1 MDRVL
6 NYFIVSL
13 RGAGVPVSVSESID
27 AAQALAITGYGNRQ
41 VVKSSLAATLAK
53 SAAEKEIFDDCF
65 ERFFSFQAQTTAF
78 AAGQENGEEQQPGDM
93 PIPGIGGM
101 IRDGDLGGIA
111 LAVRDAARTADL
123 QSIRFFTQRGMFT
136 ARILQALNLDQLD
149 RFVADLYREG
159 STGASAAAR
168 QLEQGRDALI
178 DMVRRFVEEQYDIFA
193 RESTER
199 IIERYLWDVR
209 LTELEERHYERMH
222 FLIRKLV
229 KRMNERYSR
238 RRRRAKRGALDF
250 KQTLRA
256 NMHHG
261 GLLFETRWKKK
272 RMNRPDVVIL
282 CDVSRS
288 MSTVVRFCL
297 LMLYGLNEVVARVR
311 SFVFCSSLLEVS
323 HIFETCPVA
332 EAVER
337 LRTGEGLDIHMG
349 RTDYGSAFWDFTN
362 RHLDAVTGKTTVI
375 ILGDARSN
383 YGDPADELLKKI
395 AERCRRLIW
404 LNPETPAMWGTGD
417 SEMKR
422 YIRLCDVVME
432 CSTLRDLER
441 LVRVLVRIP

>member
-6 NYFIVSL
+6 NNFILTL

-27 AAQALAITGYGNRQ
+27 AAQALAISGYGNRQ

-53 SAAEKEIFDDCF
+53 SGTEKEIFDDCF
-65 ERFFSFQAQTTAF
+65 ERFFAYQEPTADF
-78 AAGQENGEEQQPGDM
+78 KAGQGSGDEQQPGDM
-93 PIPGIGGM
+93 PPIGGM
-101 IRDGDLGGIA
+101 IMEGDLGGVA
-111 LAVRDAARTADL
+111 LAVRDAARSVDL
-123 QSIRFFTQRGMFT
+123 QSIRFFTQRGIFT
-136 ARILQALNLDQLD
+136 SRMLQALQLDQLD
-149 RFVADLYREG
+149 GFVADLYREG
-159 STGASAAAR
+159 GTGAMAMAR
-168 QLEQGRDALI
+168 LLEQGRDALI
-178 DMVRRFVEEQYDIFA
+178 DMVRRFVEEQYDIYA
-193 RESTER
+193 RESAER

-209 LTELEERHYERMH
+209 LTELEERHYDRMH

-229 KRMNERYSR
+229 KRMNERFSR

-250 KQTLRA
+250 KKTLRS

-261 GLLFETRWKKK
+261 GLLFETHWKKK
-272 RMNRPDVVIL
+272 RVNRPDVVIL

-297 LMLYGLNEVVARVR
+297 LMLYGLNEVVARIR
-311 SFVFCSSLLEVS
+311 SFIFCSSLLEVS
-323 HIFETCPVA
+323 DVFESCPVA
-332 EAVER
+332 VAVER

-362 RHLDAVTGKTTVI
+362 KHLDAVTGKTTVI

-395 AERCRRLIW
+395 AERSRRLIW
-404 LNPETPAMWGTGD
+404 LNPETPPMWGTGD

-422 YIRLCDVVME
+422 YMRLCDQVME
-432 CSTLRDLER
+432 CSTLRHLEQ

>member
-6 NYFIVSL
+6 NSFIVSL

-27 AAQALAITGYGNRQ
+27 AAQALAISGYGNRQ
-41 VVKSSLAATLAK
+41 VVKSTLAATLAK
-53 SAAEKEIFDDCF
+53 SVTEKEIFDDCF
-65 ERFFSFQAQTTAF
+65 ERFFTFQAPTTGF
-78 AAGQENGEEQQPGDM
+78 ASGQENIEEQQPGDM

-101 IRDGDLGGIA
+101 IREGDLGGIA
-111 LAVRDAARTADL
+111 LAVRDAARSADL
-123 QSIRFFTQRGMFT
+123 QSIRFFTQRGIFT
-136 ARILQALNLDQLD
+136 SRILQELRLDQLD
-149 RFVADLYREG
+149 SFMADLYRQG
-159 STGASAAAR
+159 GTGAAGVR

-178 DMVRRFVEEQYDIFA
+178 DMVRRYVEEQYEIYA

-209 LTELEERHYERMH
+209 LTELEERHYDRMH

-229 KRMNERYSR
+229 KRMNDRYSR

-250 KQTLRA
+250 KRTLRA

-261 GLLFETRWKKK
+261 GLLFETHWKKK
-272 RMNRPDVVIL
+272 RVNRPDVVIL

-297 LMLYGLNEVVARVR
+297 LMLYGLNEVVARIR

-323 HIFETCPVA
+323 DVFENCPVA
-332 EAVER
+332 VAVER

-362 RHLDAVTGKTTVI
+362 KHPDAVTGKTTVI

-404 LNPETPAMWGTGD
+404 LNPETPPMWGTGD
-417 SEMKR
+417 SEMKS
-422 YIRLCDVVME
+422 YIRHCDMVME
-432 CSTLRDLER
+432 CSTLRHLEQ

>member
-6 NYFIVSL
+6 NRFIVAL

-27 AAQALAITGYGNRQ
+27 AAQALAISGYGDRP
-41 VVKSSLAATLAK
+41 VVKSSLGATLAK
-53 SAAEKEIFDDCF
+53 SVAEKEIFDDCF
-65 ERFFSFQAQTTAF
+65 ERFFSFHPLPSELAPAAEP
-78 AAGQENGEEQQPGDM
+78 AAGEPSAGLP
-93 PIPGIGGM
+93 PIGSM
-101 IRDGDLGGIA
+101 ILEGDLGGIA
-111 LAVRDAARTADL
+111 LAVRDAARSADL

-149 RFVADLYREG
+149 RFVADLSPDG
-159 STGASAAAR
+159 SAGAGGTAR
-168 QLEQGRDALI
+168 RIEQGRDAVV
-178 DMVRRFVEEQYDIFA
+178 DMVRRYVEEQYEIYA

-199 IIERYLWDVR
+199 VIERYLWDVR

-229 KRMNERYSR
+229 KRMNDRYSR
-238 RRRRAKRGALDF
+238 RRRRSKRGALDF
-250 KQTLRA
+250 KRTLRA

-261 GLLFETRWKKK
+261 GLLFDISWKQKK
-272 RMNRPDVVIL
+272 VNRPDVVIL

-323 HIFETCPVA
+323 DIFERCPLA

-383 YGDPADELLKKI
+383 YGDPAEGLLKQI
-395 AERCRRLIW
+395 ADRCRRLIW
-404 LNPETPAMWGTGD
+404 LNPETPPMWGTGD
-417 SEMKR
+417 SEMRR
-422 YIRLCDVVME
+422 YARLCDLVME
-432 CSTLRDLER
+432 CSTLRHLEQ

>member
-6 NYFIVSL
+6 NRFIVSL

-27 AAQALAITGYGNRQ
+27 AAKALAIAGYGDRR
-41 VVKSSLAATLAK
+41 VVKSSLGATLAK
-53 SAAEKEIFDDCF
+53 SVAEKEIFDDCF
-65 ERFFSFQAQTTAF
+65 ERFFSFHPLPAAF
-78 AAGQENGEEQQPGDM
+78 AQGPDEGDEGLPGDM
-93 PIPGIGGM
+93 PAVGGM
-101 IRDGDLGGIA
+101 IQEGDLGGIA
-111 LAVRDAARTADL
+111 LAVRDAARSADL

-136 ARILQALNLDQLD
+136 ARILQALELD
-149 RFVADLYREG
+149 RLDRYVADLYREG
-159 STGASAAAR
+159 SAGAEATAR

-178 DMVRRFVEEQYDIFA
+178 DMVRRYVEQEYEIYA

-199 IIERYLWDVR
+199 VIERYLWDVR

-222 FLIRKLV
+222 ALIRKLV
-229 KRMNERYSR
+229 KRMNDRYSR

-250 KQTLRA
+250 KRTLRA

-261 GLLFETRWKKK
+261 GLLFDTAWKKK
-272 RMNRPDVVIL
+272 RVNRPDVVIL

-297 LMLYGLNEVVARVR
+297 LMLYGINEVVARIR

-323 HIFETCPVA
+323 DIFERCPVA

-349 RTDYGSAFWDFTN
+349 RTDYGSAFWDFTR

-383 YGDPADELLKKI
+383 YGDPAEELLRKI
-395 AERCRRLIW
+395 ADRCRRLIW
-404 LNPETPAMWGTGD
+404 LNPEAPSMWGTGD
-417 SEMKR
+417 SEMRR
-422 YIRLCDVVME
+422 YMRLCDLAME
-432 CSTLRDLER
+432 CSTLRHLEQ
-441 LVRVLVRIP
+441 LVRVLVRVP

>member
-6 NYFIVSL
+6 NNFIVSL

-27 AAQALAITGYGNRQ
+27 AARGLAISGYGERQ
-41 VVKSSLAATLAK
+41 VVKSTLAATLAK
-53 SAAEKEIFDDCF
+53 SATEKEIFDDCF
-65 ERFFSFQAQTTAF
+65 ERFFAFQAPTAAF
-78 AAGQENGEEQQPGDM
+78 AAGQENGNEEQSGDM
-93 PIPGIGGM
+93 PPIGGM
-101 IRDGDLGGIA
+101 IMEGDLGGVA
-111 LAVRDAARTADL
+111 LAVRDAARSVDL
-123 QSIRFFTQRGMFT
+123 QSIRFFTQRGIFT
-136 ARILQALNLDQLD
+136 SRILQALQLDQLD
-149 RFVADLYREG
+149 RFVGDLYREG
-159 STGASAAAR
+159 GAGASAAAR

-178 DMVRRFVEEQYDIFA
+178 DMVRRFVEEQYEIYA

-209 LTELEERHYERMH
+209 LTELEERHYDRMH

-272 RMNRPDVVIL
+272 RLNRPDVVIL

-297 LMLYGLNEVVARVR
+297 LMLYGLNEVVARIR

-323 HIFETCPVA
+323 HVFETSPIA
-332 EAVER
+332 KAVER

-349 RTDYGSAFWDFTN
+349 RTDYGSAFWDFTH
-362 RHLDAVTGKTTVI
+362 RHLEAVTGKTTVI

-404 LNPETPAMWGTGD
+404 LNPETPPMWGTGD

-422 YIRLCDVVME
+422 YMRLCDQVME
-432 CSTLRDLER
+432 CSTLRHLER

>member
-6 NYFIVSL
+6 NHFNHSH

-27 AAQALAITGYGNRQ
+27 AAQALAISGYGDRQ
-41 VVKSSLAATLAK
+41 IVKSSLAATLAK

-65 ERFFSFQAQTTAF
+65 ERFFTFQTLATDF
-78 AAGQENGEEQQPGDM
+78 AAGQETNEQQQPGDM

-101 IRDGDLGGIA
+101 IREGDLGGIA
-111 LAVRDAARTADL
+111 LAVRDAARSVDL
-123 QSIRFFTQRGMFT
+123 QSIRYFTQRGIFT
-136 ARILQALNLDQLD
+136 SRILQTLQLDQLD
-149 RFVADLYREG
+149 RFVADLYRQG
-159 STGASAAAR
+159 GAGAAAAR

-178 DMVRRFVEEQYDIFA
+178 DMVRRFVEEQYGIFA

-209 LTELEERHYERMH
+209 LTELEERHYDRMH

-261 GLLFETRWKKK
+261 GLLFDTRWKKK

-323 HIFETCPVA
+323 HIFDTCPIA

-404 LNPETPAMWGTGD
+404 LNPETPPMWGTGD

-422 YIRLCDVVME
+422 YVRLCDVVME
-432 CSTLRDLER
+432 CSTLRHLER

>member
-6 NYFIVSL
+6 NSFIVSL

-27 AAQALAITGYGNRQ
+27 AAQALALCGYGDRR
-41 VVKSSLAATLAK
+41 VVKSSLGATLAK

-65 ERFFSFQAQTTAF
+65 ERFFTFESLKSPMPQGRAS
-78 AAGQENGEEQQPGDM
+78 GEDEMPSDM
-93 PIPGIGGM
+93 PPIGGM
-101 IRDGDLGGIA
+101 ILEGDMGGVA
-111 LAVRDAARTADL
+111 LAVRDAARASDL
-123 QSIRFFTQRGMFT
+123 QSIRYFTQRGMFA
-136 ARILQALNLDQLD
+136 ARILQALELD
-149 RFVADLYREG
+149 RLDRYVADLYREG
-159 STGASAAAR
+159 SAGAEGTAR

-178 DMVRRFVEEQYDIFA
+178 DMVRRFVEEQYAVFA

-199 IIERYLWDVR
+199 IIERYLQDVR

-222 FLIRKLV
+222 MLIRKLV
-229 KRMNERYSR
+229 KRMNERFSR

-250 KQTLRA
+250 KRTLRA
-256 NMHHG
+256 GMPHG

-272 RMNRPDVVIL
+272 RVNRPDVVIL

-297 LMLYGLNEVVARVR
+297 LMLYGLNEAVARIR
-311 SFVFCSSLLEVS
+311 SFVFCSSLVEVS
-323 HIFETCPVA
+323 PVFDGTPIA

-349 RTDYGSAFWDFTN
+349 RTDYGSAFWDFTH
-362 RHLDAVTGKTTVI
+362 RHLEAVTGKTTVI

-383 YGDPADELLKKI
+383 YGDPAEELLEKI
-395 AERCRRLIW
+395 GGRSRRLIW
-404 LNPETPAMWGTGD
+404 LNPETPPMWGTGD

-422 YIRLCDVVME
+422 YMHHCDLVME
-432 CSTLRDLER
+432 CNTLRHLER
-441 LVRVLVRIP
+441 LVGVLVRIP

>member
-6 NYFIVSL
+6 NNFIVSL

-27 AAQALAITGYGNRQ
+27 AAQALAISGYGNRQ
-41 VVKSSLAATLAK
+41 VVKSTLAATLAK
-53 SAAEKEIFDDCF
+53 SVAEKEIFDDCF
-65 ERFFSFQAQTTAF
+65 ERFFTFQAPTTGF
-78 AAGQENGEEQQPGDM
+78 ASGQESSEEQQPGDM

-101 IRDGDLGGIA
+101 IREGDLGGIA
-111 LAVRDAARTADL
+111 LAVRDAARSVDL
-123 QSIRFFTQRGMFT
+123 QSIRFFTQRGIFT
-136 ARILQALNLDQLD
+136 SRILQALQLDQLD
-149 RFVADLYREG
+149 RFMADLYRQGG
-159 STGASAAAR
+159 SGAAGVR

-178 DMVRRFVEEQYDIFA
+178 DMVRRFVEEQYDIYA

-199 IIERYLWDVR
+199 IIERYLWDAR
-209 LTELEERHYERMH
+209 LTELEERHYDRMH

-229 KRMNERYSR
+229 KRMNDRYSR

-250 KQTLRA
+250 KRTLRS

-261 GLLFETRWKKK
+261 GLLFETHWKKK
-272 RMNRPDVVIL
+272 RVNRPDVVIL

-297 LMLYGLNEVVARVR
+297 LMLYGLNEVVARIR
-311 SFVFCSSLLEVS
+311 SFIFCSSLLEVS
-323 HIFETCPVA
+323 HVFESCPVA
-332 EAVER
+332 VAIER

-375 ILGDARSN
+375 VLGDARSN
-383 YGDPADELLKKI
+383 YGDPAEELLKKI

-404 LNPETPAMWGTGD
+404 LNPETPPMWGTGD
-417 SEMKR
+417 SEMKS
-422 YIRLCDVVME
+422 YIRHCDMAME
-432 CSTLRDLER
+432 CSTLRHLEQ

>member
-6 NYFIVSL
+6 NSFIVSL

-27 AAQALAITGYGNRQ
+27 AAQALALCGYGDRR
-41 VVKSSLAATLAK
+41 VVKSSLGATLAK

-65 ERFFSFQAQTTAF
+65 ERFFSFESLNSPMPQGRAS
-78 AAGQENGEEQQPGDM
+78 GEDEMPSDM
-93 PIPGIGGM
+93 PPIGGM
-101 IRDGDLGGIA
+101 ILEGDMGGVA
-111 LAVRDAARTADL
+111 LAVRDAARASDL
-123 QSIRFFTQRGMFT
+123 QSIRYFTQRGMFA
-136 ARILQALNLDQLD
+136 ARILQALELD
-149 RFVADLYREG
+149 RLDRYVADLYREG
-159 STGASAAAR
+159 SAGAEGTAR

-178 DMVRRFVEEQYDIFA
+178 DMVRRFVEEQYAVFA

-199 IIERYLWDVR
+199 IIERYLQDVR

-222 FLIRKLV
+222 MLIRKLV
-229 KRMNERYSR
+229 KRMNERFSR

-250 KQTLRA
+250 KRTLRA
-256 NMHHG
+256 GMPHG

-272 RMNRPDVVIL
+272 RVNRPDVVIL

-297 LMLYGLNEVVARVR
+297 LMLYGLNEAVARIR
-311 SFVFCSSLLEVS
+311 SFVFCSSLVEVS
-323 HIFETCPVA
+323 HVFDGTPIA

-349 RTDYGSAFWDFTN
+349 RTDYGSAFWDFTH
-362 RHLDAVTGKTTVI
+362 RHLEAVTGKTTVI

-383 YGDPADELLKKI
+383 YGDPAEELLEKI
-395 AERCRRLIW
+395 GGRSRRLIW
-404 LNPETPAMWGTGD
+404 LNPETPSMWGTGD

-422 YIRLCDVVME
+422 YMHHCDLVME
-432 CSTLRDLER
+432 CNTLRHLER
-441 LVRVLVRIP
+441 LVGVLVRIP

>member
-1 MDRVL
+1 MR
-6 NYFIVSL
+6 SSTWC
-13 RGAGVPVSVSESID
+13 GALS
-27 AAQALAITGYGNRQ
+27 R
-41 VVKSSLAATLAK
+41 SST
-53 SAAEKEIFDDCF
+53 
-65 ERFFSFQAQTTAF
+65 R
-78 AAGQENGEEQQPGDM
+78 
-93 PIPGIGGM
+93 
-101 IRDGDLGGIA
+101 
-111 LAVRDAARTADL
+111 
-123 QSIRFFTQRGMFT
+123 
-136 ARILQALNLDQLD
+136 
-149 RFVADLYREG
+149 
-159 STGASAAAR
+159 
-168 QLEQGRDALI
+168 
-178 DMVRRFVEEQYDIFA
+178 IFA

-199 IIERYLWDVR
+199 VIERYLWDVR
-209 LTELEERHYERMH
+209 LTELEERHYDRMH

-323 HIFETCPVA
+323 HIFETCPIA

-383 YGDPADELLKKI
+383 YGDPADELLNKI

-404 LNPETPAMWGTGD
+404 LNPETPPMWGTGD

-422 YIRLCDVVME
+422 YMRLCDVVME
-432 CSTLRDLER
+432 CSTLRHLEQ

>member
-6 NYFIVSL
+6 NSFIVSL
-13 RGAGVPVSVSESID
+13 RGAGLPVSVSESID
-27 AAQALAITGYGNRQ
+27 AAQALAISGYGDRQ
-41 VVKSSLAATLAK
+41 VVKSSLGATLAK
-53 SAAEKEIFDDCF
+53 SVAEKEIFDDCF
-65 ERFFSFQAQTTAF
+65 ERFFSFHPLPSAF
-78 AAGQENGEEQQPGDM
+78 AAGTGNGRDELTGDM
-93 PIPGIGGM
+93 PPIGGM
-101 IRDGDLGGIA
+101 IQEGDMGGVA
-111 LAVRDAARTADL
+111 LAVRDAARAADL

-136 ARILQALNLDQLD
+136 ARILQALEMDRLD
-149 RFVADLYREG
+149 RYVADLYREG
-159 STGASAAAR
+159 SAGAEGTAR
-168 QLEQGRDALI
+168 QLEQGRDALV
-178 DMVRRFVEEQYDIFA
+178 DMVRKYVEGQYEIYA

-199 IIERYLWDVR
+199 IIESYLWDVR
-209 LTELEERHYERMH
+209 LTELEERHYDRMH

-229 KRMNERYSR
+229 KRMNDRYSR
-238 RRRRAKRGALDF
+238 RRRRSKRGALDF
-250 KQTLRA
+250 KRTLRA

-261 GLLFETRWKKK
+261 GLLFDTHWKKK
-272 RMNRPDVVIL
+272 RVNRPDVVIL

-297 LMLYGLNEVVARVR
+297 LMLYGLNEVVAKIR

-323 HIFETCPVA
+323 HIFERCPVA

-349 RTDYGSAFWDFTN
+349 RTDYGSAFWDFTS

-375 ILGDARSN
+375 VLGDARSN
-383 YGDPADELLKKI
+383 YGDPAEELLKKI

-417 SEMKR
+417 SEMRR
-422 YIRLCDVVME
+422 YKRLCDVVME
-432 CSTLRDLER
+432 CSTLRHLEQ

>member
-6 NYFIVSL
+6 NNFIVSL

-27 AAQALAITGYGNRQ
+27 AAQALAISGYGDRQ
-41 VVKSSLAATLAK
+41 VVKSTLAATLAK
-53 SAAEKEIFDDCF
+53 SVAEKEIFDGCF
-65 ERFFSFQAQTTAF
+65 ERFFTFQAPTTAF
-78 AAGQENGEEQQPGDM
+78 AAGQESGEEQQPGDM

-101 IRDGDLGGIA
+101 IREGDLGGIA
-111 LAVRDAARTADL
+111 LAVRDAARSADL
-123 QSIRFFTQRGMFT
+123 QSIRFFTQRGIFT
-136 ARILQALNLDQLD
+136 SRILQALQLDQLD
-149 RFVADLYREG
+149 RYIADLYRQG
-159 STGASAAAR
+159 GTGGAAVR

-178 DMVRRFVEEQYDIFA
+178 DMVRRFVEEQYDIYA

-199 IIERYLWDVR
+199 IFERYLWEVR
-209 LTELEERHYERMH
+209 LTELEERHYDRMH

-229 KRMNERYSR
+229 KRMNDRYSR

-250 KQTLRA
+250 KRTLRS

-261 GLLFETRWKKK
+261 GLLFETQWKKK
-272 RMNRPDVVIL
+272 RVNRPDVVIL

-297 LMLYGLNEVVARVR
+297 LMLYGLNEVVARIR

-323 HIFETCPVA
+323 HVFESCPVA
-332 EAVER
+332 VAVEQ

-362 RHLDAVTGKTTVI
+362 KHLDAVTGKTTVI
-375 ILGDARSN
+375 VLGDARSN

-404 LNPETPAMWGTGD
+404 LNPESPPMWGTGD
-417 SEMKR
+417 SEMKH
-422 YIRLCDVVME
+422 YIRHCDMAME
-432 CSTLRDLER
+432 CSTLRHLEQ

>member
-6 NYFIVSL
+6 NSFIVSL

-27 AAQALAITGYGNRQ
+27 AAQALAISGYGDRR
-41 VVKSSLAATLAK
+41 VVKSCLGATLAK

-65 ERFFSFQAQTTAF
+65 ERFFSFHPLPDAF
-78 AAGQENGEEQQPGDM
+78 TPGPDNGGEGLPGDM
-93 PIPGIGGM
+93 PPIGGM
-101 IRDGDLGGIA
+101 IQEGDLGGVA
-111 LAVRDAARTADL
+111 LAVRDAARSADL

-136 ARILQALNLDQLD
+136 ARILQALELD
-149 RFVADLYREG
+149 RLDRYVADLYREG
-159 STGASAAAR
+159 SAGAEGTAR
-168 QLEQGRDALI
+168 QLEQGRDALV
-178 DMVRRFVEEQYDIFA
+178 DMVRRYVEQEYEIYA

-199 IIERYLWDVR
+199 VIERYLWDVR
-209 LTELEERHYERMH
+209 LTELEERHYDRMH

-229 KRMNERYSR
+229 KRMNDRYSR

-250 KQTLRA
+250 KRTLRA

-261 GLLFETRWKKK
+261 GLLFDTAWKKK
-272 RMNRPDVVIL
+272 RVNRPDVVIL

-297 LMLYGLNEVVARVR
+297 LMLYGLNEVVARIR

-323 HIFETCPVA
+323 HVFERCPVA

-349 RTDYGSAFWDFTN
+349 RTDYGSAFWDFT
-362 RHLDAVTGKTTVI
+362 RKHLDAVTGKTTVI
-375 ILGDARSN
+375 ILGDGRSN
-383 YGDPADELLKKI
+383 YGDPAEELLEKI
-395 AERCRRLIW
+395 AARCRRLIW
-404 LNPETPAMWGTGD
+404 LNPETPSMWGTGD
-417 SEMKR
+417 SEMRR
-422 YIRLCDVVME
+422 YMRHCDLALE
-432 CSTLRDLER
+432 CSTLRHLEQ

>member
-6 NYFIVSL
+6 NNFIVTL

-27 AAQALAITGYGNRQ
+27 AARGLAISGYSNRQ
-41 VVKSSLAATLAK
+41 VVKSTLAATLAK
-53 SAAEKEIFDDCF
+53 SVAEKEIFDDCF
-65 ERFFSFQAQTTAF
+65 ERFFTFQAPTTGF
-78 AAGQENGEEQQPGDM
+78 ASGQESSEEQQPGDM

-101 IRDGDLGGIA
+101 IREGDLGGIA
-111 LAVRDAARTADL
+111 LAVRDAARSADL
-123 QSIRFFTQRGMFT
+123 QSIRFFTQRGIFT
-136 ARILQALNLDQLD
+136 SRILQALQLDQLD
-149 RFVADLYREG
+149 RYMADLYRQG
-159 STGASAAAR
+159 GTGAAAVQ

-178 DMVRRFVEEQYDIFA
+178 DMVRRFVEEQYDIYA

-209 LTELEERHYERMH
+209 LTELEERHYDRMH

-229 KRMNERYSR
+229 KRMNDRYSR
-238 RRRRAKRGALDF
+238 RRKRAKRGALDF
-250 KQTLRA
+250 KRTLRA

-261 GLLFETRWKKK
+261 GLLFETHWKKK
-272 RMNRPDVVIL
+272 RVNRPDVVIL

-297 LMLYGLNEVVARVR
+297 LMLYGLNEVVARIR
-311 SFVFCSSLLEVS
+311 SFIFCSSLLEVS
-323 HIFETCPVA
+323 HVFESSPVA
-332 EAVER
+332 VAIER

-362 RHLDAVTGKTTVI
+362 KHLDAVTGKTTVI
-375 ILGDARSN
+375 VLGDARSN

-395 AERCRRLIW
+395 AERSRRLIW
-404 LNPETPAMWGTGD
+404 LNPETPPMWGTGD

-422 YIRLCDVVME
+422 YMRHCDMVME
-432 CSTLRDLER
+432 CSTLRHLEQ

>member
-6 NYFIVSL
+6 NNFILTL

-27 AAQALAITGYGNRQ
+27 AAQALAISGYGNRQ

-53 SAAEKEIFDDCF
+53 SATEKEIFDDCF
-65 ERFFSFQAQTTAF
+65 ERFFAYQAPTSDF
-78 AAGQENGEEQQPGDM
+78 ASGQGNGGEPQPGEM
-93 PIPGIGGM
+93 PPIGGM
-101 IRDGDLGGIA
+101 IMEGDLGGVA
-111 LAVRDAARTADL
+111 LAVRDAARSVDL
-123 QSIRFFTQRGMFT
+123 QSIRFFTQRGIFT
-136 ARILQALNLDQLD
+136 SRMLQALQLDQLD

-159 STGASAAAR
+159 GTGAMAMAR
-168 QLEQGRDALI
+168 LLEQGRDALI
-178 DMVRRFVEEQYDIFA
+178 DMVRRFVEEQYDIYA
-193 RESTER
+193 RESAER

-209 LTELEERHYERMH
+209 LTELEERHYDRMH

-229 KRMNERYSR
+229 KRMNERFSR

-250 KQTLRA
+250 KRTLRS

-261 GLLFETRWKKK
+261 GLLFDTHWKKK
-272 RMNRPDVVIL
+272 RVNRPDVVIL

-297 LMLYGLNEVVARVR
+297 LMLYGLNEVVARIR
-311 SFVFCSSLLEVS
+311 SFIFCSSLLEVS
-323 HIFETCPVA
+323 DVFESCPVA
-332 EAVER
+332 VAVER

-362 RHLDAVTGKTTVI
+362 KHLDAVTGKTTVI

-383 YGDPADELLKKI
+383 YGDPSDELLKKI
-395 AERCRRLIW
+395 AERSRRLIW
-404 LNPETPAMWGTGD
+404 LNPETPPMWGTGD

-422 YIRLCDVVME
+422 YMHLCDRVME
-432 CSTLRDLER
+432 CSTLRHLEQ

>member
-6 NYFIVSL
+6 NNFIVSL

-27 AAQALAITGYGNRQ
+27 AAHALAISGYGDRQ
-41 VVKSSLAATLAK
+41 VVKSSLGATLAK
-53 SAAEKEIFDDCF
+53 SVAEKEIFEDCF
-65 ERFFSFQAQTTAF
+65 ERFFSFESLKSPMPPVRET
-78 AAGQENGEEQQPGDM
+78 GDDELPPDM
-93 PIPGIGGM
+93 PPIGGM
-101 IRDGDLGGIA
+101 IMEGDLGGVA
-111 LAVRDAARTADL
+111 LAVRDAARAADL

-136 ARILQALNLDQLD
+136 ARILQALNVDQLD
-149 RFVADLYREG
+149 RFVADLYRQG
-159 STGASAAAR
+159 GGGASAAAQ

-199 IIERYLWDVR
+199 IIERYLQDVR

-229 KRMNERYSR
+229 KRMNERFSR

-250 KQTLRA
+250 KRTLRA
-256 NMHHG
+256 GMPHG
-261 GLLFETRWKKK
+261 GLLFETHWKKR

-297 LMLYGLNEVVARVR
+297 LMLYGLNEVVARIR
-311 SFVFCSSLLEVS
+311 SFVFCSSLVEVS
-323 HIFETCPVA
+323 HVFESTPIA
-332 EAVER
+332 QAVER

-349 RTDYGSAFWDFTN
+349 RTDYGSAFWDFTK

-383 YGDPADELLKKI
+383 YGDPADELLQTI
-395 AERCRRLIW
+395 AERSRRLIW
-404 LNPETPAMWGTGD
+404 LNPETPPMWGTGD
-417 SEMKR
+417 SEMRR
-422 YIRLCDVVME
+422 YMRHCDLVME
-432 CSTLRDLER
+432 CNTLRHLER
-441 LVRVLVRIP
+441 LVGVLVRIP

>member
-6 NYFIVSL
+6 NSFIVTL

-27 AAQALAITGYGNRQ
+27 AAQALAIAGYGNRQ

-53 SAAEKEIFDDCF
+53 SVTEKEIFDDCF
-65 ERFFSFQAQTTAF
+65 DRFFAYQDPTADF
-78 AAGQENGEEQQPGDM
+78 AAGRDNADEQQPGD
-93 PIPGIGGM
+93 IPPIGGM
-101 IRDGDLGGIA
+101 IMEGDLGGVA
-111 LAVRDAARTADL
+111 LAVRDAARSVDL
-123 QSIRFFTQRGMFT
+123 QSIRFFTQRGIFT
-136 ARILQALNLDQLD
+136 SRMLQALQLGQLD

-159 STGASAAAR
+159 GTGAAATAR
-168 QLEQGRDALI
+168 LLEQGRDALI
-178 DMVRRFVEEQYDIFA
+178 DMVRRFVEEQYDIYA
-193 RESTER
+193 RESAER

-209 LTELEERHYERMH
+209 LTELEERHYDRMQ

-229 KRMNERYSR
+229 KRMNDRFSR

-250 KQTLRA
+250 KRTLRS
-256 NMHHG
+256 NMPHG
-261 GLLFETRWKKK
+261 GLLFETHWKKK
-272 RMNRPDVVIL
+272 RVNRPDVVIL

-297 LMLYGLNEVVARVR
+297 LMLYGLNEVVARIR

-323 HIFETCPVA
+323 DVFESCPIAV
-332 EAVER
+332 AVER

-395 AERCRRLIW
+395 AERSRRLIW
-404 LNPETPAMWGTGD
+404 LNPETPPMWGTGD

-422 YIRLCDVVME
+422 YMRLCDQVME
-432 CSTLRDLER
+432 CSTLRHLEQ

>member
-6 NYFIVSL
+6 NNFILTL

-27 AAQALAITGYGNRQ
+27 AAQALAISGYGNRQ

-53 SAAEKEIFDDCF
+53 SGAEKEIFDDCF
-65 ERFFSFQAQTTAF
+65 ERFFAYQAPTADF
-78 AAGQENGEEQQPGDM
+78 KAGQDSGDEQQPGDM
-93 PIPGIGGM
+93 PPIGGM
-101 IRDGDLGGIA
+101 IMEGDLDGVA
-111 LAVRDAARTADL
+111 LAVRDAARSVDL
-123 QSIRFFTQRGMFT
+123 QSIRFFTQRGIFT
-136 ARILQALNLDQLD
+136 SRMLQALQLDQLD

-159 STGASAAAR
+159 GTGASATAR
-168 QLEQGRDALI
+168 LLEQGRNALI
-178 DMVRRFVEEQYDIFA
+178 DMVSRFVEEQYDIYA

-209 LTELEERHYERMH
+209 LTELEERHYDRMQ

-229 KRMNERYSR
+229 KRMNDRFSR

-250 KQTLRA
+250 KRTLRS

-261 GLLFETRWKKK
+261 GLLFDTHWKKK
-272 RMNRPDVVIL
+272 RVNRPDVVIL

-297 LMLYGLNEVVARVR
+297 LMLYGLNEVVARIR
-311 SFVFCSSLLEVS
+311 SFIFCSSLLEVS
-323 HIFETCPVA
+323 DVFESCPVA
-332 EAVER
+332 VAVER

-362 RHLDAVTGKTTVI
+362 KHLDAVTGKTTVI

-395 AERCRRLIW
+395 AERSRRLIW
-404 LNPETPAMWGTGD
+404 LNPETPPMWGTGD

-422 YIRLCDVVME
+422 YMHLCDQVME
-432 CSTLRDLER
+432 CSTLRHLEQ

>member
-6 NYFIVSL
+6 NDFIVSL

-27 AAQALAITGYGNRQ
+27 AAQALAISGYGDRQ
-41 VVKSSLAATLAK
+41 IVKSSLGATLAK

-65 ERFFSFQAQTTAF
+65 ERFFTFQTLATDF
-78 AAGQENGEEQQPGDM
+78 AAGQETNEQQQPGDM

-101 IRDGDLGGIA
+101 IREGDLGGIA
-111 LAVRDAARTADL
+111 LAVRDAARSVDL
-123 QSIRFFTQRGMFT
+123 QSIRYFTQRGIFT
-136 ARILQALNLDQLD
+136 SRILQTLQLDQLD
-149 RFVADLYREG
+149 RFVADLYRQG
-159 STGASAAAR
+159 GAGAAAAR

-178 DMVRRFVEEQYDIFA
+178 DMVRRFVEEQYGIFA

-209 LTELEERHYERMH
+209 LTELEERHYDRMH

-297 LMLYGLNEVVARVR
+297 LMLYGLKEVGARVR

-323 HIFETCPVA
+323 HIFDTCPIA

-404 LNPETPAMWGTGD
+404 LNPETPPMWGTGD

-422 YIRLCDVVME
+422 YVRLCDVVME
-432 CSTLRDLER
+432 CSTLRHLER
-441 LVRVLVRIP
+441 LVRVLMRIP